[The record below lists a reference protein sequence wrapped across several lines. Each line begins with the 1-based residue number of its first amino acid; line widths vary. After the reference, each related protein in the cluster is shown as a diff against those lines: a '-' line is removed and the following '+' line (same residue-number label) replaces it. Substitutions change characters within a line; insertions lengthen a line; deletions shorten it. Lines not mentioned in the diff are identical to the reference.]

1 MQMTT
6 MQLPDTNEGAEL
18 LEKKKKAGSL
28 KKMGVQLGGGACLAF
43 LRLRVQ
49 PPALEE
55 KES

>member
-1 MQMTT
+1 MK
-6 MQLPDTNEGAEL
+6 
-18 LEKKKKAGSL
+18 KKKKAGGV
-28 KKMGVQLGGGACLAF
+28 KKMEGDELGGGACLAF